1 MYYLRGGVNIY
12 FADTMYYYKEKAIV
26 EHISI
31 FYLSVKMSLYVNN
44 MSINV
49 NAIDLILLND
59 ILMLSI

>member
-1 MYYLRGGVNIY
+1 MSFI
-12 FADTMYYYKEKAIV
+12 ADNMYYYKEKAIV

>member
-1 MYYLRGGVNIY
+1 MSFI
-12 FADTMYYYKEKAIV
+12 ADNMYYYKEKAIV
-26 EHISI
+26 GHIII

-59 ILMLSI
+59 ILVLSI